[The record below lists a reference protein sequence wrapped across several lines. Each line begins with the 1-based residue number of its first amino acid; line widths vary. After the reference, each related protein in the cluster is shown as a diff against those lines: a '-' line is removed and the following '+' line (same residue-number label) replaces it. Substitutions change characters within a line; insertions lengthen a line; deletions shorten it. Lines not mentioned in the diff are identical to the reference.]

1 MPYLYYPGCCCALK
15 ATGRAYEESLL
26 SVFDALGVEYR
37 ELHDWNCC
45 GATMYMA
52 VDEKRSWALSLRNLA
67 LAESQAGNGAVDLVT
82 PCSAC
87 YVVMKKAQKA
97 VAEGG
102 ESGEALTQALSAAGL
117 SYRGTVRVRHPLDV
131 LMNDVG
137 LGRIT
142 AAVRRPLSGLRV
154 ACYYGCLLTRPFSTF
169 DDASHPQS
177 MDRLVAALGAEPLDW
192 PLKTRCCGGSLTGTV
207 EEVGL
212 RLSYILLKEAHRR
225 GAHVVVTACPFCECN
240 LECFQRKVQKE
251 YPDLASLPAVFFTQ
265 LLGVALG
272 LPRKALGLQR
282 LLVPLE
288 PALERIPRGGAYAAI
303 NA

>member
-26 SVFDALGVEYR
+26 SVFDALGVKYR
-37 ELHDWNCC
+37 ELEDWNCC

-67 LAESQAGNGAVDLVT
+67 LAESQAGNGGVDLVT
-82 PCSAC
+82 PCPAR

-102 ESGEALTQALSAAGL
+102 NNAEVLTQALAAAGL
-117 SYRGTVRVRHPLDV
+117 RYRGAVRVRHPLDV
-131 LMNDVG
+131 LVNDVG
-137 LGRIT
+137 VSRICE
-142 AAVRRPLSGLRV
+142 AVLKPLHGLRV
-154 ACYYGCLLTRPFSTF
+154 ACYYGCLLTRPFSPF
-169 DDASHPQS
+169 DDAHNPQS
-177 MDRLVAALGAEPLDW
+177 LDRLVAALGAEAVDW

-212 RLSYILLKEAHRR
+212 RLPYIILKEAHRR

-288 PALERIPRGGAYAAI
+288 PALERIPRGGAHANIHA
-303 NA
+303 